1 MARGALHSPPE
12 QLVLRHRHS
21 LTNVLL
27 LGGSA
32 SERLRL
38 ARAFHRESPLRLG
51 SFVPV
56 DCARQEAAL
65 RAALSGWV
73 SAAGPGPTAHGLQSA
88 EHGTLFLDDVDRLGV
103 DSQRLLM
110 TLATSS
116 LGDRWFA
123 ESTPRVGRLVCGNA
137 ADLATVAAEGRF
149 LPALFDALD
158 KIRVEL
164 DVVSR
169 GGAA

>member
-1 MARGALHSPPE
+1 
-12 QLVLRHRHS
+12 

-38 ARAFHRESPLRLG
+38 AREFHRESPLRLG

-56 DCARQEAAL
+56 SCSRQEAPL
-65 RAALSGWV
+65 RAALSGWA
-73 SAAGPGPTAHGLQSA
+73 SRSDLGFGAHRLRTV
-88 EHGTLFLDDVDRLGV
+88 EHGTLFLDQVDGLGIE
-103 DSQRLLM
+103 SQRLLLR
-110 TLATSS
+110 LATSS

-123 ESTPRVGRLVCGNA
+123 ESTPRVGRLICGNA
-137 ADLATVAAEGRF
+137 TDLVDVTATGRF
-149 LPALFDALD
+149 LPALLDALD
-158 KIRVEL
+158 KIRVDL
-164 DVVSR
+164 DYVSR